1 MDSSILESGHVRG
14 FSLKSKSG
22 ANIEDPDE
30 TARYDPDE
38 TARYDP
44 DETARYEPSYL
55 DLHFL
60 HDIYFSL
67 PGYKV

>member
-14 FSLKSKSG
+14 FSPKSKSG
-22 ANIEDPDE
+22 ANGTEDPDE

-55 DLHFL
+55 DLHF
-60 HDIYFSL
+60 
-67 PGYKV
+67 